1 MNNFVKL
8 GLTTGVVL
16 SAIIPYGGVYAATED
31 LKVETKEDTFRTGN
45 LTAPSQKSAENVVK
59 DALKGK
65 TEQALSSKQVNTE
78 SKVNYNV
85 TQSRKSYDGTTLVRL
100 QQTYEGRDVYGYQL
114 TAHINDDGV
123 LTSISG
129 DSAQDLQQQEDLKQ
143 PIILSEEDAKKQLFK
158 IYGDNLTFVEEPE
171 IKQVVYVDENT
182 NKATNAYEITFSA
195 STPEYVS
202 GTVLIDAFVGD
213 LLKELVQKLGVQVDS
228 SIVQS
233 ATANKSQDPS
243 KLIGTGKDDLG
254 MNRTFGISQR
264 SDGTYTLA
272 DYSRGK
278 GIETY
283 TAKIGRAHV

>member
-16 SAIIPYGGVYAATED
+16 SAIIPYGGVHAATED

-78 SKVNYNV
+78 SKVNYHV

-129 DSAQDLQQQEDLKQ
+129 DSAQDLQQQEDLKN
-143 PIILSEEDAKKQLFK
+143 LLF
-158 IYGDNLTFVEEPE
+158 Y
-171 IKQVVYVDENT
+171 
-182 NKATNAYEITFSA
+182 
-195 STPEYVS
+195 
-202 GTVLIDAFVGD
+202 
-213 LLKELVQKLGVQVDS
+213 QKR
-228 SIVQS
+228 
-233 ATANKSQDPS
+233 
-243 KLIGTGKDDLG
+243 
-254 MNRTFGISQR
+254 MQR
-264 SDGTYTLA
+264 SNF
-272 DYSRGK
+272 
-278 GIETY
+278 
-283 TAKIGRAHV
+283 